1 MIQIAIEHGLR
12 VFPCAPGGKRPLTEN
27 GCKDATNDAAQI
39 REWRRRWP
47 GSNWGAATG
56 GGIIALDIDVKSGKD
71 GGTALAAMIERHGN
85 LPRHLVNKTPNGGT
99 HHLFRGAAGITNSA
113 GKIAPGFD
121 VRGEGGYICI
131 PPSSLATGCYEWL
144 DPTAPIP
151 DAPEWLLA
159 EIEAAHATRAKA
171 SGRIAAG
178 TRNETLFRFACSLRA
193 RAMPDAEAW
202 AALQARNCDAE
213 PPLDTHELQK
223 IFANAWQFP
232 PGFPLTDLGNA
243 ERLVAAHGRDLRY
256 LPELGWCRWDGQRWA
271 EDRENSVMVLAGEV
285 VRGIYAEA
293 QQSTDDARRKALAS
307 WAVKSESRRALDAM
321 VALARSRPEVVDTLE
336 RYDTDPMLLGVRNGV
351 VNLATG
357 EFRAAERDDRMMR
370 QAAVDFVAGAA
381 APRWEQ
387 FLAEIFADDAE
398 MVNFMARALG
408 YSITGSTAEQVM
420 FVAHGT
426 GANGKSVFINVLR
439 RLLGD
444 YAKAVQPETLMA
456 RDRGGIPNDI
466 ARLRGARF
474 VPTVEIEDGKKMAES
489 LVKQLTGGDAISARF
504 MRQEFFEFT
513 PVAKV
518 WIATN
523 HRPVITGTDYAIWR
537 RILLVPFGVTIPVDR
552 RDRELEEKLLGE
564 SSGILNWLIAGCRQ
578 WRERGLAAP
587 QKVLAATAQ
596 YQRDMDRIGLFLEER
611 TVRGA
616 GRTRKTALYA
626 AYRQWCEESG
636 VYPVRKM
643 AFHQKALDEHGL
655 VVVRRRGY
663 EFYDGLLL
671 IGEDM

>member
-1 MIQIAIEHGLR
+1 
-12 VFPCAPGGKRPLTEN
+12 
-27 GCKDATNDAAQI
+27 
-39 REWRRRWP
+39 
-47 GSNWGAATG
+47 
-56 GGIIALDIDVKSGKD
+56 
-71 GGTALAAMIERHGN
+71 
-85 LPRHLVNKTPNGGT
+85 
-99 HHLFRGAAGITNSA
+99 
-113 GKIAPGFD
+113 
-121 VRGEGGYICI
+121 
-131 PPSSLATGCYEWL
+131 
-144 DPTAPIP
+144 
-151 DAPEWLLA
+151 
-159 EIEAAHATRAKA
+159 
-171 SGRIAAG
+171 
-178 TRNETLFRFACSLRA
+178 
-193 RAMPDAEAW
+193 
-202 AALQARNCDAE
+202 
-213 PPLDTHELQK
+213 
-223 IFANAWQFP
+223 
-232 PGFPLTDLGNA
+232 
-243 ERLVAAHGRDLRY
+243 
-256 LPELGWCRWDGQRWA
+256 
-271 EDRENSVMVLAGEV
+271 
-285 VRGIYAEA
+285 
-293 QQSTDDARRKALAS
+293 
-307 WAVKSESRRALDAM
+307 
-321 VALARSRPEVVDTLE
+321 
-336 RYDTDPMLLGVRNGV
+336 
-351 VNLATG
+351 
-357 EFRAAERDDRMMR
+357 
-370 QAAVDFVAGAA
+370 
-381 APRWEQ
+381 
-387 FLAEIFADDAE
+387 

-408 YSITGSTAEQVM
+408 YSITGSTAEQKL

-444 YAKAVQPETLMA
+444 YAKAVQPETLMT